1 MGQELEQEPCSLMI
15 HDMEKGIDK
24 IFCKSLLNDVSN
36 ATQINSLPWV
46 IFDYLGLKF
55 IICIQHL
62 WVPRIVLWVSSC
74 RLKVQVGGPNY
85 LLRQRENLKFHNLL
99 IDRFLSWQTKAK
111 GHHVPEK
118 ALAVK
123 SRSESGLQPRCQSP
137 VWRGI
142 CWLVW
147 QLTAHGLTSG
157 HQAPASD
164 WPVWPHPGLWL
175 VTPRVPGL
183 DASMSRSLS
192 MLQSWAAVTRPH

>member
-1 MGQELEQEPCSLMI
+1 MQKPAKWRVQPNQ
-15 HDMEKGIDK
+15 
-24 IFCKSLLNDVSN
+24 F
-36 ATQINSLPWV
+36 NSLSWYSLFCLDPLLV
-46 IFDYLGLKF
+46 APFDPVSPTPCHCSIHPIYPMLQVLGA
-55 IICIQHL
+55 ICL
-62 WVPRIVLWVSSC
+62 
-74 RLKVQVGGPNY
+74 NY
-85 LLRQRENLKFHNLL
+85 LLKRGEIFKFRNLL
-99 IDRFLSWQTKAK
+99 IDRFLSWQTK

-157 HQAPASD
+157 HQAPASH
-164 WPVWPHPGLWL
+164 WSVSRHPGLWL

-183 DASMSRSLS
+183 DASVSRSLS